1 MKLTELMSELVKRS
15 GSDLHLTGDSIP
27 FFRIQGQILPAS
39 NTPLS
44 SSELREQLE
53 SILGKQ
59 KLEIFDILCN
69 IAPHD
74 GLKWA

>member
-1 MKLTELMSELVKRS
+1 MKLIQLMTELVKRN

-39 NTPLS
+39 STPFS

-53 SILGKQ
+53 NILGKQ
-59 KLEIFDILCN
+59 KLEIFD
-69 IAPHD
+69 
-74 GLKWA
+74 K